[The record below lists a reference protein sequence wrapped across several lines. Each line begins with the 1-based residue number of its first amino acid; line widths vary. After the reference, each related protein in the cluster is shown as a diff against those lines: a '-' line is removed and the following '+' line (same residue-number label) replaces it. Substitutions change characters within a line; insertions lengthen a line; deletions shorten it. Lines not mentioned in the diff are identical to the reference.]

1 MRLIAAITE
10 ANVARRILECSAL
23 PPRAPPL
30 APADTI
36 DLGPDSGDRA
46 FEGAFVEGQP
56 DPGLD
61 FDQSAGHV
69 PFANEDS

>member
-10 ANVARRILECSAL
+10 ESVARQSLESLAL
-23 PPRAPPL
+23 PPRAPPD
-30 APADTI
+30 APANAI

-46 FEGAFVEGQP
+46 FEEAFVEGQS

-61 FDQSAGHV
+61 FDRSAGDD
-69 PFANEDS
+69 PFATEDS